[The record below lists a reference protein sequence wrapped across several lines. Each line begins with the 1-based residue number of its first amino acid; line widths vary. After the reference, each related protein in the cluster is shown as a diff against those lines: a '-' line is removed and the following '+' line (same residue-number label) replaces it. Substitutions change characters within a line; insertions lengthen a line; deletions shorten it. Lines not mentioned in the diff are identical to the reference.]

1 MDKYDLLEAMSGIR
15 DQYIED
21 ASAGQE
27 NKLLKTE
34 DGRHLK
40 EAEAAASGRSSAGE
54 GQTGGRVSR
63 RRKFVR
69 FTRWTTVIAAL
80 LCVSV
85 LIPNL
90 IPGVTSVFRGVPVLE
105 DYFNLVTFRKSG
117 YEETRPQAA
126 GEESGLVTMG
136 AGEPEAVASGEAG
149 IVSEDEA
156 YEDAY
161 KRGQVTA
168 QKLFLK

>member
-27 NKLLKTE
+27 NKLLETE

-69 FTRWTTVIAAL
+69 FTRWSTVIAAL

-90 IPGVTSVFRGVPVLE
+90 IPGVSSVFRGVPVLE

-117 YEETRPQAA
+117 YEDTRPQAD
-126 GEESGLVTMG
+126 GGESGLVTMG
-136 AGEPEAVASGEAG
+136 AGEAG

-156 YEDAY
+156 YEDA
-161 KRGQVTA
+161 
-168 QKLFLK
+168 